1 MDAAV
6 TPPKSTDP
14 AAPKSR
20 IRARN
25 EARLLDAAQEMFAE
39 FGFHGATVD
48 QIAALA
54 GMSKPNLH
62 YYFKRKRDLY
72 LAVMQRTLDLW
83 LEPFEELDP
92 DGDPAVEL
100 SRYIARKLE
109 LSHDNP
115 QASRVFANEILQGA
129 PLLKAYLEGELR
141 QMVRRKARV
150 IRQWIKAGKLV
161 DTDPYHL
168 IFLIWAAT
176 QHYAD
181 FAPQVRAVMAKR
193 QLTKKDFKDI
203 EKSMCRLLLNGLL
216 PRPN

>member
-6 TPPKSTDP
+6 TPPKANPP

-25 EARLLDAAQEMFAE
+25 EARLLDAAQEAFAE

-83 LEPFEELDP
+83 LEPFQELDP
-92 DGDPAVEL
+92 AGDPAVEL

-109 LSHDNP
+109 LSYDNP

-129 PLLKAYLEGELR
+129 PLLHEYLEGELR

-150 IRQWIKAGKLV
+150 IRQWIKAGKLA

-181 FAPQVRAVMAKR
+181 FAPQVRAVMGKR
-193 QLTKKDFKDI
+193 QLTRRDFKDI

-216 PRPN
+216 PRAD